1 MVTTEWMKCVK
12 DALKT
17 VPKNTPN
24 RLKVAM
30 TKAKEVYKNKKTGS
44 TSSSKSVMKKTIKH
58 RHSRKGRK
66 GKGSRKSKR
75 YSGRQRGGAMSKLNP
90 AEFDGKNV
98 GTSGVNVQFNAAE
111 AST

>member
-1 MVTTEWMKCVK
+1 MVMTEWMKCVK

-30 TKAKEVYKNKKTGS
+30 TKAKAVYKKTGS

-75 YSGRQRGGAMSKLNP
+75 YSGRQRGGAMTKLNP
-90 AEFDGKNV
+90 ADLDGKNV
-98 GTSGVNVQFNAAE
+98 GTSGVNVQFTAAD